1 MKLLTT
7 QLPNNHN
14 IFFFGDAHH
23 DSPLSSGKG
32 WDELINAMNSEY
44 DGCSN
49 NYGAEG
55 GDDIEA
61 IMVDDKRYSEELL
74 TEALPLIQMRH
85 AVERRE
91 PIKGMLLYKLTGNHE
106 DKLWRFGNIMADMCK
121 SLDVPFGTFTAK
133 LTVNDSRGNLMYKV
147 YDTHGRKG
155 IGSTADDPIR
165 VEANQELILK
175 RHLKLKAGD
184 CAVMIKHHVHKLI
197 VAKPRPTLYLTDNGS
212 AVKQH
217 YTNWGQNESYIHPD
231 ARWYGC
237 AGSFLRL
244 FGDSVSGYAE
254 RAEYDPTE
262 LGFLVLNVRDKK
274 IVELKPHYIRV

>member
-1 MKLLTT
+1 MKLLEK

-23 DSPLSSGKG
+23 DSPLSSDRG
-32 WDELINAMNSEY
+32 WNELVNAMNSEY

-74 TEALPLIQMRH
+74 KEALPLIQMRH
-85 AVERRE
+85 AVKRRE
-91 PIKGMLLYKLTGNHE
+91 PIKRMMLYKLKGNHE
-106 DKLWRFGNIMADMCK
+106 DKLWGFGDIMADMCE
-121 SLDVPFGTFTAK
+121 SLGVPFGTFTTK

-147 YDTHGRKG
+147 YDTHGKKT
-155 IGSTADDPIR
+155 ISSTADDPIR
-165 VEANQELILK
+165 VEANNELILK
-175 RHLKLKAGD
+175 RHLKHKAGD

-197 VAKPRPTLYLTDNGS
+197 VAKPRHTLYLTDNGKS
-212 AVKQH
+212 IRQH
-217 YTNWGQNESYIHPD
+217 YTSWGQNEPYIHPD

-244 FGDSVSGYAE
+244 FGDGVSGYAE
-254 RAEYDPTE
+254 KAEYDPVE
-262 LGFLVLNVRDKK
+262 LGWLILRVRDKK
-274 IVELKPHYIRV
+274 IVALEPYYLKV